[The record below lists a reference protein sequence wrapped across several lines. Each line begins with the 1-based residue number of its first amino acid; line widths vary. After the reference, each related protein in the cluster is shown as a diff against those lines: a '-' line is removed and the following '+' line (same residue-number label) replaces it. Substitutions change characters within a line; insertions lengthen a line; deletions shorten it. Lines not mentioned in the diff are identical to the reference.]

1 MSENFKTITFCAK
14 NKRQLNKI
22 KKKLKTANNLDII
35 KIDKESI
42 IDICSEDDIFK
53 ISKKA
58 NKRIDQEHK
67 SPTSDTVIKRK
78 TTTKKPKFIELDKFK
93 KTNLKLSIFPPSPKN
108 KKTLKTIDK
117 PIAKPIAKPI
127 VKPITKPIDK
137 PIKKYTIP
145 KKTTKN
151 NFVIRPTIKTL
162 HNKSLLNN
170 TKQFNKEK
178 FKNYFKDLKIK
189 TTNKAP
195 KKVYQDIAKMLA
207 INKNH
212 NLNII

>member
-1 MSENFKTITFCAK
+1 MSKKFKTITFCAK

-22 KKKLKTANNLDII
+22 KKNLKTANNLDII
-35 KIDKESI
+35 KIDKNSI

-58 NKRIDQEHK
+58 NKKIDQEHK
-67 SPTSDTVIKRK
+67 SPTGDTIMKRN
-78 TTTKKPKFIELDKFK
+78 TINKKPKFIELDNFK
-93 KTNLKLSIFPPSPKN
+93 KTNLKLSNFPPSPKN
-108 KKTLKTIDK
+108 TKIVKSTTK
-117 PIAKPIAKPI
+117 PITKPTN
-127 VKPITKPIDK
+127 KPITKPITK
-137 PIKKYTIP
+137 PIKKYIIP

-151 NFVIRPTIKTL
+151 NFIIRPKIKTI

-170 TKQFNKEK
+170 TKQFNNDK
-178 FKNYFKDLKIK
+178 FKNYFYNSKIK
-189 TTNKAP
+189 ITNKAP

>member
-1 MSENFKTITFCAK
+1 MSKKFKTITFCAK

-22 KKKLKTANNLDII
+22 KKNLKTANNLDII
-35 KIDKESI
+35 KIDKNSI

-58 NKRIDQEHK
+58 DKRTEQEHK
-67 SPTSDTVIKRK
+67 SPTGDTIIKRN
-78 TTTKKPKFIELDKFK
+78 TINKKPKFIELDNFK
-93 KTNLKLSIFPPSPKN
+93 KTNLKLFNFPPSPKN
-108 KKTLKTIDK
+108 KKIIKPIDK
-117 PIAKPIAKPI
+117 PNIKLME
-127 VKPITKPIDK
+127 K

-151 NFVIRPTIKTL
+151 NFIIRPKIKTI

-178 FKNYFKDLKIK
+178 FKNYFDDLKIK